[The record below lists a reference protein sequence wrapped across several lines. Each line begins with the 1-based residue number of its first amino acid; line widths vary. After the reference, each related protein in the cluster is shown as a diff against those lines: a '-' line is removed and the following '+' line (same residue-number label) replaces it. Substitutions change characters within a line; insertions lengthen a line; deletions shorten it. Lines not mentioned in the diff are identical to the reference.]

1 MSTEPFAVGGFVP
14 GKDAGAVQLMTGIN
28 QVTLAVDVLV
38 VGGGITGLQASIDL
52 ADQGYQ
58 VALIEREASIGGKM
72 IALSKVFPTL
82 DCCSCITTPRM
93 ATAAHHENIQIM
105 TTTEVLAVERKG
117 HRFIAN
123 CLEKPRYVDT
133 SNCTGCREC
142 EQACP
147 IKVADAFDSYLGAH
161 SAIYVPFSTAMPQ
174 KALIDI
180 EHCLFCGKCEK
191 ACPADCIDFT
201 QEPRHL
207 LIDAGAIVLATG
219 FEITPPDAKKE
230 YGAGRFRNVFDGLL
244 MERLLAPTGPYGH
257 VLRPGDGKEPESI
270 AYVQC
275 AGSRDE
281 TLGVP
286 YCSRVCCMYAIK
298 QAMLLAGTLPLAD
311 ITIYYMDIRTFGKGY
326 EQFYQNAKAMGI
338 EFVRAKVA
346 KISEDEHQN
355 PVVRIE
361 LQEEQRI
368 VDRTHDLVV
377 LSVGMIPADNPE
389 PVFGVPV
396 ADDGFIHIPDPNIA
410 PCVTDQVGIYAAG
423 AATGPMD
430 IVDSIV
436 TAGAAAAEAAAY
448 LEALNEH
455 MPLMYVTE
463 AERSL
468 SYA

>member
-1 MSTEPFAVGGFVP
+1 
-14 GKDAGAVQLMTGIN
+14 
-28 QVTLAVDVLV
+28 
-38 VGGGITGLQASIDL
+38 
-52 ADQGYQ
+52 
-58 VALIEREASIGGKM
+58 
-72 IALSKVFPTL
+72 
-82 DCCSCITTPRM
+82 
-93 ATAAHHENIQIM
+93 
-105 TTTEVLAVERKG
+105 
-117 HRFIAN
+117 
-123 CLEKPRYVDT
+123 
-133 SNCTGCREC
+133 
-142 EQACP
+142 
-147 IKVADAFDSYLGAH
+147 
-161 SAIYVPFSTAMPQ
+161 
-174 KALIDI
+174 
-180 EHCLFCGKCEK
+180 
-191 ACPADCIDFT
+191 
-201 QEPRHL
+201 
-207 LIDAGAIVLATG
+207 
-219 FEITPPDAKKE
+219 
-230 YGAGRFRNVFDGLL
+230 
-244 MERLLAPTGPYGH
+244 
-257 VLRPGDGKEPESI
+257 
-270 AYVQC
+270 
-275 AGSRDE
+275 
-281 TLGVP
+281 
-286 YCSRVCCMYAIK
+286 MYAIK